1 MRDLNGTSDMRRT
14 GTAGTRVWP
23 MLITLSGVLAL
34 SACSRHEIGDPWAG
48 GDPQWKYA
56 HFVSPTP
63 DQALRE
69 RAALT
74 QIDR

>member
-1 MRDLNGTSDMRRT
+1 MLMAVTS
-14 GTAGTRVWP
+14 A
-23 MLITLSGVLAL
+23 LAL
-34 SACSRHEIGDPWAG
+34 SGCTQHDIGDPWAG
-48 GDPQWKYA
+48 KDPQWKRS
-56 HFVSPTP
+56 HFVSQTP

>member
-1 MRDLNGTSDMRRT
+1 MMIRT
-14 GTAGTRVWP
+14 GTAGAWQRRIGIA
-23 MLITLSGVLAL
+23 LAGALAL

-48 GDPQWKYA
+48 RDPQWKRA
-56 HFVSPTP
+56 HFDSQAPA
-63 DQALRE
+63 QALRE

>member
-1 MRDLNGTSDMRRT
+1 MMIRKGR
-14 GTAGTRVWP
+14 AGASYRN
-23 MLITLSGVLAL
+23 IRIALAGALTL
-34 SACSRHEIGDPWAG
+34 SACSGQQIGDPWAG
-48 GDPQWKYA
+48 RDPEWKHA
-56 HFVSPTP
+56 HFVSQAP